1 MSNSRISYLNGKYL
15 PHENC
20 LVHIE
25 DRAFQFAD
33 AVYEVILF
41 ENNKLIDGQNHLKR
55 LMRSL
60 GELGIN
66 HSFTIDSLIEILL
79 ELFRRNKLN
88 SGSCYLQISRGVAN
102 RQPNFPVDIQ
112 PSINATVSEKKIF
125 SSEEFVKGL
134 AVMTTEDIRWHRCD
148 IKTVNL
154 LASTLTNQKAKDNG
168 FDDAIFVRN
177 GVVTE
182 ATYANVFIVDK
193 GNNLITHPADNHIL
207 CGITRNRIIKIAQEN
222 KINVIERKFSVDEM
236 LQASEVFL
244 TSSTLKIRPVSK
256 INDVIIFNNNHN
268 KLTLAKTISEKYQE
282 FIVNQ

>member
-1 MSNSRISYLNGKYL
+1 MTQRISYLNGKYL

-33 AVYEVILF
+33 GAYEVTLF
-41 ENNKLIDGQNHLKR
+41 ENNKLIDAQNHLAR
-55 LMRSL
+55 MMRSL
-60 GELGIN
+60 SELSIN
-66 HSFTIDSLIEILL
+66 HNFTIDSLIEIQL

-88 SGSCYLQISRGVAN
+88 SGFCYLQISRGQASRQAN
-102 RQPNFPVDIQ
+102 LPKDIE
-112 PSINATVSEKKIF
+112 PTINATVSEKKIF
-125 SSEEFVKGL
+125 SSEEFAKGIN
-134 AVMTTEDIRWHRCD
+134 VMTTDDIRWHRCD

-154 LASTLTNQKAKDNG
+154 LASTLTNQKAKEQG

-193 GNNLITHPADNHIL
+193 DNNLITHPADNHVL

-256 INDVIIFNNNHN
+256 INDVTIFNNNHN

-282 FIVNQ
+282 FILNH